1 MPNNQIQSLTISG
14 TTYDIVDNTSGYITA
29 DSPALT
35 GTPTA
40 PTPLSGADD
49 TQIATVKYVQDAM
62 AGAGAGTVTSVGVAN
77 ATDGGLS
84 VSGSPITGSGTISVG
99 HSNVLASAQTTSGIY
114 PIKIDKNGHIS
125 EYGSAISI
133 PTKTS
138 DLTNDSGYITSYTD
152 ENLKWTASTSSNT
165 YYPLQSTSTATTS
178 TANTLNGINFYQ
190 YYNTAGGYRRLNLGN
205 ATAWKSSGG
214 AYGTIRLYG
223 AAATYYGDLV
233 PGTLGTTSG
242 DGHISA
248 NRTWTLPDKTGTI
261 ALTSDIPTVPT
272 ITDTYSGTSQ
282 DGMSGVAVKSAIDA
296 LDGTV
301 SGTAGAGKTLTA
313 FSQTDGKVSATFGS
327 ISITKSQ
334 VSDFPSLATV
344 ATSGDYGDLIN
355 KPAFS
360 GSTAT
365 KTPTEVKTAID
376 SGNFINITHLDPV
389 YGLIQAD
396 NFNYSAGANSIVAN
410 VVFYYSLVGL
420 LCFELIGNLNDDTWT
435 NNVYVLARTS
445 DIPTVPTNVSAFT
458 NDAGYLTSYTE
469 TDPTVPSWAKAE
481 SKPTYTASEVGAL
494 ASNTTYV
501 SKITT
506 TAGAHTAI
514 SNQSGAISFNVPT
527 KTSHLTNDSGYIT
540 SDSDEKVKSAAVTA
554 ATTYYLIGSTNATTE
569 TATTSKHGSVS
580 ISVGADSNTSGGSRL
595 TLGNSTAEG
604 TAGAKYGYLRLY
616 GNTTHYVDLQTEAS
630 YPTANRTIYLPSYGG
645 TMYLTCTSTTDAVG
659 NTSVPVYVDN
669 TGRIQAVDSI
679 AIGLID
685 KPFMRATGSTTN
697 VNLSGGTITQIP
709 LYTVEFQSEYSG
721 ISLDTTKHTILLEP
735 GYYRISGS
743 IYFASGTSYSSSQG
757 IYIRMDSTSI
767 AFANATEV
775 AASYI
780 YGCTSINTSTI
791 VKVID
796 NCYLWLGARSSTAAV
811 VDSDNTAT
819 YLTVEKIGSVY

>member
-14 TTYDIVDNTSGYITA
+14 TTYDIVDNTSGYIIA

-84 VSGSPITGSGTISVG
+84 VSGSPITSSGTISVG

-125 EYGSAISI
+125 EYGNAVSI
-133 PTKTS
+133 PTNTS
-138 DLTNDSGYITSYTD
+138 DLNNDSQFVSQID
-152 ENLKWTASTSSNT
+152 LAENLVSTLC
-165 YYPLQSTSTATTS
+165 Y
-178 TANTLNGINFYQ
+178 LN
-190 YYNTAGGYRRLNLGN
+190 
-205 ATAWKSSGG
+205 
-214 AYGTIRLYG
+214 
-223 AAATYYGDLV
+223 V
-233 PGTLGTTSG
+233 
-242 DGHISA
+242 
-248 NRTWTLPDKTGTI
+248 
-261 ALTSDIPTVPT
+261 
-272 ITDTYSGTSQ
+272 
-282 DGMSGVAVKSAIDA
+282 
-296 LDGTV
+296 
-301 SGTAGAGKTLTA
+301 
-313 FSQTDGKVSATFGS
+313 
-327 ISITKSQ
+327 
-334 VSDFPSLATV
+334 
-344 ATSGDYGDLIN
+344 
-355 KPAFS
+355 S
-360 GSTAT
+360 GSTASL
-365 KTPTEVKTAID
+365 ID
-376 SGNFINITHLDPV
+376 
-389 YGLIQAD
+389 
-396 NFNYSAGANSIVAN
+396 ANAS
-410 VVFYYSLVGL
+410 VVGI
-420 LCFELIGNLNDDTWT
+420 FELSSAFRSVKGVQVAQVLNISGDLAEARVYEIVDADTINRT
-435 NNVYVLARTS
+435 VRLVAVEGSTVYIADLTDAGSGLTGTISTVS
-445 DIPTVPTNVSAFT
+445 IPTVPTNVSAFT

-469 TDPTVPSWAKAE
+469 TDPTVPSWAKAA

-514 SNQSGAISFNVPT
+514 SNKSGAVSFNVPT

-569 TATTSKHGSVS
+569 TATTSKHGSVN

-595 TLGNSTAEG
+595 TLGNSTAAG

-659 NTSVPVYVDN
+659 GATSAPVYVDN
-669 TGRIQAVDSI
+669 TGRIQEIESLEL
-679 AIGLID
+679 GLVK
-685 KPFMRATGSTTN
+685 KPFMRATGSGTR
-697 VNLSGGTITQIP
+697 VNLSASTITQVP
-709 LYTVEFQSEYSG
+709 LTTIEFQGEYSG

-743 IYFASGTSYSSSQG
+743 IYFASGVTYSSMQG

-780 YGCTSINTSTI
+780 YGSISINTRAI
-791 VKVID
+791 VKV
-796 NCYLWLGARSSTAAV
+796 
-811 VDSDNTAT
+811 VDDFHQSCCHQHT
-819 YLTVEKIGSVY
+819 GSLL